1 MDATALVDRSV
12 PIFDISAGLSVDPL
26 ASRELDLCLKR
37 SPSPRFSLP
46 HSGLLL
52 MGLCVYVPEYRPER
66 GNLRTRVLQAK
77 HDHPMAGHFGY
88 YKALGLL
95 RNDYVWPSIRSQQTL
110 SPSSLRLAATFTG
123 PGAPM
128 ALYQYELYRP
138 LPASNGLTAILVV
151 IDRLSKEGVF
161 TPTPNTV
168 TAPDVADAFASYVF
182 SKEWHASPC
191 VLRLRIGIYLSLLPT
206 RLPSSHAPCTSHQ
219 VTTPQP
225 TVRWDGST
233 APRNSTFGSIATTSR
248 TTGPRSFR

>member
-1 MDATALVDRSV
+1 MDATALVDPSV

-52 MGLCVYVPEYRPER
+52 MELCVYVPEYRPER
-66 GNLRTRVLQAK
+66 GNLNTRVLQAK

-88 YKALGLL
+88 YKALESL
-95 RNDYVWPSIRSQQTL
+95 RNDYVWPSMRSQQTL
-110 SPSSLRLAATFTG
+110 SPSPLRLTATFTG

-128 ALYQYELYRP
+128 ALYQYELYRA

-161 TPTPNTV
+161 TPTTDTV
-168 TAPDVADAFASYVF
+168 TTPDVADAFVSYVS
-182 SKEWHASPC
+182 SKNGTPLHVSFD
-191 VLRLRIGIYLSLLPT
+191 RGSGFI
-206 RLPSSHAPCTSHQ
+206 SH
-219 VTTPQP
+219 
-225 TVRWDGST
+225 
-233 APRNSTFGSIATTSR
+233 FY
-248 TTGPRSFR
+248 